1 MGSDDLGQSG
11 TTADQ
16 PVALIFPQKIKAL
29 SVGRRHAVLLD
40 ALNNPWI
47 VRSWGRPAQL
57 VAPALDNE
65 RPETS
70 VVQVAAGWDVCAFL
84 TQAGE
89 VSVVFPFHGAFDEIV
104 QGREA
109 PEGGEQ
115 QEVLAQGGQ
124 VNVQHWDVQHNPT
137 RLPALPTGLPTLHP
151 PTDAD
156 AAQDIPPKLIKIAA
170 GEHFVIG
177 LTDGG
182 HVLKLDLPTSNEAE
196 LQQIVSRGN
205 LQWNYLP
212 RFCDVTHV
220 RNEPGF
226 RQDQGHE
233 DSQRALEDLTVT
245 HISAQFRTFVV
256 YSTTGSSVVLLGKA
270 DTTRQDAP
278 KIVPELQNRNVISV
292 VLGDYHYCALTANG
306 ELFSWGKYS
315 NGALGLG
322 RPRQRQQRGS
332 RFQARHAG
340 MPLLHQP
347 MMPILHQPARS
358 PERRDVD
365 KPTRVSFDH
374 EDHIRD
380 RYVFA
385 VAAAGWHCG
394 ALVIDLHSSTSA
406 SDEGTPEAVLGAD
419 DPTRTSEPSASTSQP
434 IAQLPRRTEGESG
447 ETHPPQITLPIV
459 RGRAPFRR
467 GGGSAYTARGARFA
481 ASDPG
486 SDAHDGAN
494 PGRAD

>member
-1 MGSDDLGQSG
+1 MTTITITDLPIELLIDSLLPALALRDLLNLACTNKFFAAVCADDTFWRRKTTLEYNFSGAESARTSGFRNVYRGLRRPRVFVWGETSHSRLALTKSKHGVDENAQWDGVDYPVELDLGSRRVVHLAAGGWSFHALTDDGQVLVWGSLDSQAGGMGSDDLGQSG
-11 TTADQ
+11 TTVDQ

-29 SVGRRHAVLLD
+29 
-40 ALNNPWI
+40 
-47 VRSWGRPAQL
+47 
-57 VAPALDNE
+57 
-65 RPETS
+65 
-70 VVQVAAGWDVCAFL
+70 
-84 TQAGE
+84 
-89 VSVVFPFHGAFDEIV
+89 
-104 QGREA
+104 
-109 PEGGEQ
+109 
-115 QEVLAQGGQ
+115 
-124 VNVQHWDVQHNPT
+124 
-137 RLPALPTGLPTLHP
+137 
-151 PTDAD
+151 
-156 AAQDIPPKLIKIAA
+156 
-170 GEHFVIG
+170 
-177 LTDGG
+177 
-182 HVLKLDLPTSNEAE
+182 
-196 LQQIVSRGN
+196 
-205 LQWNYLP
+205 

-270 DTTRQDAP
+270 DTTRQGAP
-278 KIVPELQNRNVISV
+278 KIVPELQNCNVISV

-340 MPLLHQP
+340 IPLLHQP
-347 MMPILHQPARS
+347 MMPMLHQPARS

-365 KPTRVSFDH
+365 KPTCVSFDH

-419 DPTRTSEPSASTSQP
+419 EPTRTSEPSASTSTSQP

-459 RGRAPFRR
+459 RGRAPFRL
-467 GGGSAYTARGARFA
+467 GGAARGAYTGRAAHFP